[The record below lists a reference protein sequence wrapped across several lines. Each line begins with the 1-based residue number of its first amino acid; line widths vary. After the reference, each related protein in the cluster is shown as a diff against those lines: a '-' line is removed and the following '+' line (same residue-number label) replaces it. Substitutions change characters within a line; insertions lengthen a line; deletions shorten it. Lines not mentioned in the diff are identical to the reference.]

1 MVRKCDYNTKAILGP
16 YIYYEW
22 EFVDLALG
30 PIDDS
35 TIWVLYKTKGFADPQ
50 SKKYQPHATLTGSV
64 EKMLLNILFKR
75 HGN

>member
-50 SKKYQPHATLTGSV
+50 SKK
-64 EKMLLNILFKR
+64 
-75 HGN
+75 